1 MKTSDADAASAHV
14 AFTALAR
21 WAWRGFAASALAMR
35 RRKVSE
41 HREDGA
47 PPTSRHEARPP
58 SVSVA
63 SSPTSFRITK
73 RATSRSLTLTCVQ
86 GHCRPHASTRRTS
99 VRSVRPSIAVACGP
113 CSAEAGSTDGAP
125 APTVTLYR
133 GREEA
138 LRAGASMPH
147 MARGCCFCQSAT
159 TTTTC
164 HQGQAR
170 VNGFGREL
178 ERRASCTQ
186 RVSHTQAH

>member
-1 MKTSDADAASAHV
+1 MPTHVRRHTWRSRHWRVGLGVGSPQPLGDRASESFRNIAK
-14 AFTALAR
+14 TALRRVPVMKRELHWSPSHPLRLIQNHKAGNFTLPDR
-21 WAWRGFAASALAMR
+21 HVCAGALSTTRLDAPDL
-35 RRKVSE
+35 SE
-41 HREDGA
+41 VRE
-47 PPTSRHEARPP
+47 PT
-58 SVSVA
+58 
-63 SSPTSFRITK
+63 
-73 RATSRSLTLTCVQ
+73 
-86 GHCRPHASTRRTS
+86 
-99 VRSVRPSIAVACGP
+99 SIAVACGP

-170 VNGFGREL
+170 VDGFGREL

>member
-1 MKTSDADAASAHV
+1 MPTQRRHTWRSRHWRVGLGVGSPLAHWRCGV
-14 AFTALAR
+14 GKFQNIAKTALRRLPVMKRDLRRSPSHPLRLIQNLKAGNFTL
-21 WAWRGFAASALAMR
+21 ADPHVCAGALSITR
-35 RRKVSE
+35 L
-41 HREDGA
+41 DA
-47 PPTSRHEARPP
+47 PD
-58 SVSVA
+58 
-63 SSPTSFRITK
+63 
-73 RATSRSLTLTCVQ
+73 
-86 GHCRPHASTRRTS
+86 S
-99 VRSVRPSIAVACGP
+99 VRSVRPSIAVACGL

-147 MARGCCFCQSAT
+147 MARGCCFLFCQSAT

>member
-1 MKTSDADAASAHV
+1 MPTLRRHTWRSRHWRVGLGVGSPLAHWRCGV
-14 AFTALAR
+14 GKFQNIAKTALRRLPVMKRDLRRSPSHPLRLIQNLKAGNFTL
-21 WAWRGFAASALAMR
+21 ADPHVCAGALSITR
-35 RRKVSE
+35 L
-41 HREDGA
+41 DA
-47 PPTSRHEARPP
+47 PD
-58 SVSVA
+58 
-63 SSPTSFRITK
+63 
-73 RATSRSLTLTCVQ
+73 
-86 GHCRPHASTRRTS
+86 S